1 MKAKLQSLVLGPV
14 MTNVYFLE
22 NPETKELVLI
32 DPADA
37 AERIFRKISD
47 MEGKPVAV
55 LLTHGHFDHILAL
68 EEVRKKYA
76 VPVYA
81 EEEEE
86 AVLENP
92 EWNLSGWQGLSL
104 SAKADRL
111 LTDGDVLQLAG
122 MEIHVLHTPG
132 HTRGSCCYYIPDQK
146 MAFTGDTLFCESYG
160 RTDFPTSSSAAIQS
174 SVRRLLKELPA
185 DIDVFPGHDSF
196 TRIEEER
203 KYNPLAV

>member
-22 NPETKELVLI
+22 NTETREMILV

-37 AERIFRKISD
+37 ADRIYRKVSEMQGI
-47 MEGKPVAV
+47 PVAI
-55 LLTHGHFDHILAL
+55 LLTHAHFDHILAL
-68 EEVRKKYA
+68 DAVRDHYDI
-76 VPVYA
+76 PVYV
-81 EEEEE
+81 EEEDE

-92 EWNLSGWQGLSL
+92 EWNLSGWQGLSV
-104 SAKADRL
+104 STKADHL
-111 LTDGDVLQLAG
+111 VKDGDVLSLAG

-132 HTRGSCCYYIPDQK
+132 HTQGSCCYYIPDQK
-146 MAFTGDTLFCESYG
+146 MAFTGDTLFCGSYG
-160 RTDFPTSSSAAIQS
+160 RTDFPTSSSSAIQS

-185 DIDVFPGHDSF
+185 DTDVFPGHDSF

-203 KYNPLAV
+203 KYNPLAG

>member
-22 NPETKELVLI
+22 NPETKELLLI

-68 EEVRKKYA
+68 
-76 VPVYA
+76 
-81 EEEEE
+81 
-86 AVLENP
+86 
-92 EWNLSGWQGLSL
+92 

-111 LTDGDVLQLAG
+111 LKDGDVLQLAG

-185 DIDVFPGHDSF
+185 DTDVFPGHDSF

>member
-1 MKAKLQSLVLGPV
+1 MSLDIKVMPLGPISANCYILTDKKSRESAV
-14 MTNVYFLE
+14 
-22 NPETKELVLI
+22 I
-32 DPADA
+32 DPGDFNEAL
-37 AERIFRKISD
+37 KN
-47 MEGKPVAV
+47 AV
-55 LLTHGHFDHILAL
+55 KDLNIKYILLTHGHFDHILAL
-68 EEVRKKYA
+68 DEVRKKYA

-92 EWNLSGWQGLSL
+92 EWNLSGWQGLSV

-111 LTDGDVLQLAG
+111 LKDGDVLRLAG
-122 MEIHVLHTPG
+122 MEIQVLHTPG

-185 DIDVFPGHDSF
+185 DTDVFPGHDSF